1 MHAIRNPRA
10 NFSFPC
16 SVIHRAQSFR
26 NGFVTACIKY
36 DSVRANFAGKAR
48 DSGESSP
55 KVNYRQLGQGPLTV
69 SEISFGTW
77 LTLAGGVERT
87 QAIACVHAALDRGIT
102 LFDTANQY
110 GAGEAERCLGEA
122 LRTGSKS
129 RDQYLIA
136 TKLFNPV
143 GDERDRGCSAAQVVK
158 QLDRSLQRLGTDYI
172 DLYQCH
178 RYDKETPLEETLEAL
193 NRAVQSGK
201 VRAIGLSEW
210 PVDKIVAAAEISSA
224 QGWTPMTGS
233 QPQYSLL
240 WRKPEAAV
248 FAACKAHGLGNIVY
262 SPLAQGVLTGKYK
275 PGQPPPEGSRAANPE
290 MNITMETNGRHFR
303 SDFLLAAVAQ
313 LNPIA
318 ADLGLTMTQLALAWV
333 LRREEVSSA
342 IIGASRPE
350 QIAASVAAS
359 GVKLSAEALS
369 RIDTVLSEVVLR

>member
-1 MHAIRNPRA
+1 MV
-10 NFSFPC
+10 SM
-16 SVIHRAQSFR
+16 
-26 NGFVTACIKY
+26 
-36 DSVRANFAGKAR
+36 
-48 DSGESSP
+48 
-55 KVNYRQLGQGPLTV
+55 NYRRLGQGPLTV

-87 QAIACVHAALDRGIT
+87 QAIACVHAALDLGIT

-122 LRTGSKS
+122 LRTSSKS

-143 GDERDRGCSAAQVVK
+143 GDEPDRGCSAPQVAK
-158 QLDRSLQRLGTDYI
+158 QLDRSLQRLGVDYI

-178 RYDKETPLEETLEAL
+178 RYDKETSLDETLEAL
-193 NRAVQSGK
+193 NGAVQSGK

-210 PVDKIVAAAEISSA
+210 PVEKIIAAAESTA
-224 QGWTPMTGS
+224 AHGWTPMTSS

-240 WRKPEAAV
+240 WRKPEATV
-248 FAACKAHGLGNIVY
+248 FAACKAHGIGNIVY
-262 SPLAQGVLTGKYK
+262 SPLAQGVLTGKYAA
-275 PGQPPPEGSRAANPE
+275 GQPPPIGSRAADPA

-303 SDFLLAAVAQ
+303 SDFLLAAVAR

-318 ADLGLTMTQLALAWV
+318 ADLGLTMTQMALAWV

-342 IIGASRPE
+342 IVGASRPD

-359 GVKLSAEALS
+359 GITLPAEALAQM
-369 RIDTVLSEVVLR
+369 DAVLAEVILR